1 MRPVIVG
8 LVLAALAACGGCRS
22 KSSPDASASAA
33 PKVSQAWLDGTPLP
47 ETGAP
52 TDGGVLV
59 VRAMSEPAGLNFLDD
74 AFHDAWVARLTR
86 QLVVES
92 LLTVDPKD
100 FSLQP
105 ALAQAWSERDEHHVT
120 SFTLRDGATFSP
132 GTPVTAKDVVDTVS
146 AVLDVKRPTGAARG
160 ELAGLSGCAAKDERT
175 VECTWTTPSPAA
187 LRALVRLPIYSS
199 AQLAG
204 DWAELAKAPV
214 GSGPYVVKAWER
226 GTSLTLEKRPGGAAH
241 LERIVFRFVKDHTVA
256 AAMFEKGEF
265 DVMTSIQPVLWRAME
280 QDDSKYAWAKAY
292 RRLRT
297 ADNSFSYIAWNEAV
311 PAFAEVRVRQALAH
325 LYDAKLVAKLV
336 DQDLELPTSCPFLHG
351 SDSCEPGL
359 GPLPF
364 SPPDAEALLAD
375 AGFADSDG
383 DGVLDR
389 AGQPL
394 RFTFLLP
401 SASVRLGKLVPLLQ
415 EQMKPVGVDLQIEK
429 VETATLSARVAKRDF
444 EAMSRVW
451 TEFDR
456 EHDVYPYFHSSQID
470 GGSNFVGFADPE
482 LDRLLDQLRGE
493 FDVGKR
499 RALER
504 AVHRRLVETQ
514 PYLFMTNRQTLDAA
528 KSRVH
533 GLLPSVAWYDL
544 RAVWVDP

>member
-8 LVLAALAACGGCRS
+8 LVVAALAACGSCRS
-22 KSSPDASASAA
+22 KSSPDASAPAA

-47 ETGAP
+47 EMGTP
-52 TDGGVLV
+52 TDGGTLV

-105 ALAQAWSERDEHHVT
+105 SLARSWSERDEHHVT
-120 SFTLRDGATFSP
+120 TFSLRE
-132 GTPVTAKDVVDTVS
+132 GAAFSTGAPVTAKDVVDTVS
-146 AVLDVKRPTGAARG
+146 AVLDPKRPTGAARG
-160 ELAGLSGCAAKDERT
+160 ELAGLAGCAAKDERT

-187 LRALVRLPIYSS
+187 LRALARLPIYSS

-204 DWAELAKAPV
+204 DWAELAQAPV

-280 QDDSKYAWAKAY
+280 QDDAKYAWAKTY

-311 PAFAEVRVRQALAH
+311 PAFADVRVRQALAH
-325 LYDAKLVAKLV
+325 LYDAKLIAKLV

-389 AGQPL
+389 DGKPL

-470 GGSNFVGFADPE
+470 GGSNFVGFSDPE

-493 FDVGKR
+493 FDVSKR
-499 RALER
+499 RELER

-533 GLLPSVAWYDL
+533 GLHPSVAWYDL